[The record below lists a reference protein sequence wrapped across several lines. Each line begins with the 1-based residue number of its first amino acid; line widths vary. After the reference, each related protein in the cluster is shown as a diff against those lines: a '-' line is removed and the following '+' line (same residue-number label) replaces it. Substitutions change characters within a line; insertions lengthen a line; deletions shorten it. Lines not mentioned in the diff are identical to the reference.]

1 MPRRKDIKKVLMI
14 GSGPIVIGQ
23 ACEFD
28 YSGSQACKALREEG
42 YFTILVNSNPATIMT
57 DPGMADVTYIEPLTV
72 EMVTKIIAKERPDA
86 ILPTLGGQT
95 GLNLAFFLM
104 KEGVLKKYGVESI
117 GASVKAISCAED
129 RELFKKAMQEIGVD
143 VPKSGIA
150 ISVEEGMKIGLG
162 IGFPLILRPAYCL
175 GGSGGSI
182 AYNKEELEK
191 FLAKGLE
198 TSPVHQILVEQSV
211 LGWKEIEFEVMRDC
225 ADNVI
230 MITSMENVDPMGV
243 HTGDSMVVA
252 PAQTLTAEEY
262 TNFVNLSKRII
273 RRIDITGGGANIQF
287 AQNPDNGRIVII
299 EVNPRLS
306 RSSALASKATGF
318 PIARVATKLA
328 VGFTLPEV
336 MNQITG
342 KTTSFFEPT
351 VDYCVFKIC
360 RFAFEKFPRA
370 ERVLN
375 TSMKAVGEAMSIG
388 RNFKEALQKGIRSI
402 EISRFGFGADG
413 KDKITDEMLKQ
424 PENGLIKLIKDKIR
438 VPNDE
443 RIFYI
448 RYALKAGL
456 SSDEIC
462 SLSHMDRWFID
473 NMKELV
479 ELEEKIKKF
488 RNNKPDEEIRIA
500 FDLLQEAKRE
510 GFSDRQLAYLLN
522 SKEERVRE
530 LRKKQ
535 NIKPV
540 YKLVDTCAGEF
551 SAAQPYFY
559 STYETQ
565 EEARVS
571 KNKKVI
577 ILGGGPNRI
586 GQGIEFDY
594 CCCHAA
600 YALKEEGI
608 DSIMV
613 NCNPETV
620 STDYDTSDRLYFEPL
635 TQEDILNIIELEK
648 PMGVIV
654 QFGGQTPLNLA
665 VPLRKAGVNLL
676 GTSADSIDIAEDRKR
691 FKQML
696 HKLDLLQPEN
706 GTAFNYE
713 EAKEVARKIGYPV
726 LVRPSYVLGGRAME
740 IVYDESLLEKFIK
753 EAAEV
758 SGEHP
763 VLIDKFLEDAIE
775 VDVDLVGDNETFVI
789 GGIMEHIEEA
799 GIHSGD
805 SAMSLPTYSLSTDI
819 LDKVRQATYKM
830 ARELNVVGLM
840 NVQYAVKDEK
850 VYVLEVNPRASR
862 TVPLVSK
869 VIGVPLAKLATK
881 VMLGAK
887 LKDLGFTQEIIP
899 KHVAVKESVFPFSR
913 FPGVDVILG
922 PEMKSTG
929 EVMGIDRDFGLAYI
943 KSQIAAGQNLP
954 KKGNV
959 FISVRDKDKRT
970 VVFIAKKLEDLGFH
984 VYATSGTA
992 AALEKSNIK
1001 VGVLP
1006 KIAEG
1011 RPNILDLMKDGKIQ
1025 LVINTPSGRSPR
1037 EDEIKIR
1044 SQVILYNIPYT
1055 TTISGA
1061 QATVNGIEAF
1071 IKKELEVKSLQEYHK
1086 KALSPKRKND
1096 KGKHKKA

>member
-1 MPRRKDIKKVLMI
+1 MPLRKDIKKVLMI
-14 GSGPIVIGQ
+14 GSGPIIIGQ

-42 YFTILVNSNPATIMT
+42 FFTILVNSNPATIMT
-57 DPGMADVTYIEPLTV
+57 DPGMADVTYIEPLNV
-72 EMVTKIIAKERPDA
+72 ETVTKIIAKERPDA

-117 GASVKAISCAED
+117 GSSVEAISCAED

-143 VPKSGIA
+143 TPKSGIA
-150 ISVEEGMKIGLG
+150 TTLKEGMDIGLG

-175 GGSGGSI
+175 GGSGG
-182 AYNKEELEK
+182 ATVYNKEELEN

-198 TSPVHQILVEQSV
+198 TSPVHQVLVEQSV

-225 ADNVI
+225 VDNVI

-243 HTGDSMVVA
+243 HTGDSIVVA
-252 PAQTLTAEEY
+252 PAQSLTAEEY
-262 TNFVNLSKRII
+262 VNFVNLSKKII
-273 RRIDITGGGANIQF
+273 RRIGITGGGANIQF
-287 AQNPDNGRIVII
+287 GQNPNNGHIVII

-328 VGFTLPEV
+328 VGLTLPEV

-342 KTTSFFEPT
+342 RTSSFFEPT

-360 RFAFEKFPRA
+360 RFAFEKFGRA

-388 RNFKEALQKGIRSI
+388 RNFKEALQKGIRST
-402 EISRFGFGADG
+402 EISRYGLGADG
-413 KDKITDEMLKQ
+413 KDKITDEMLKN
-424 PENGLIKLIKDKIR
+424 PANGLLEAIKDKIR
-438 VPNDE
+438 IPNDE
-443 RIFYI
+443 RLFYV
-448 RYALKAGL
+448 RYGLKAGL
-456 SSDEIC
+456 SVNEIYG
-462 SLSHMDRWFID
+462 LSKIDRWFLD
-473 NMKELV
+473 SMKQLV
-479 ELEEKIKKF
+479 EAEEQIKKY
-488 RNNKPDEEIRIA
+488 RNNKEGDEIKIPVE
-500 FDLLQEAKRE
+500 LLLRSKKD

-522 SKEERVRE
+522 TKEDKVRE
-530 LRKKQ
+530 VRKKQ
-535 NIKPV
+535 DIKPV
-540 YKLVDTCAGEF
+540 YKLVDTCGGEF
-551 SAAQPYFY
+551 QAKQPYFY
-559 STYETQ
+559 STYETGQ
-565 EEARVS
+565 EGRAS

-608 DSIMV
+608 DSVMV

-635 TQEDILNIIELEK
+635 TMEDIMNIIDFEK

-665 VPLRKAGVNLL
+665 VSLRKAGVNIL
-676 GTSADSIDIAEDRKR
+676 GTSADNIDIAEDRKR
-691 FKQML
+691 FQQML
-696 HKLDLLQPEN
+696 HKLTLLQPDN
-706 GTAFNYE
+706 GTVFTFA

-740 IVYDESLLEKFIK
+740 IVYDESNLEKFIK

-775 VDVDLVGDNETFVI
+775 VDVDLIGDGEAFVI

-805 SAMSLPTYSLSTDI
+805 SAMSLPPFTLSPEMLNKI
-819 LDKVRQATYKM
+819 RQATYKM
-830 ARELNVVGLM
+830 ARELNIVGLM
-840 NVQYAVKDEK
+840 NVQYAVKDDK

-862 TVPLVSK
+862 TVPFVSK
-869 VIGVPLAKLATK
+869 AIGVPLVKLATK
-881 VMLGAK
+881 ALLGKK
-887 LKDLGFTQEIIP
+887 LKDLGFTQEVVP
-899 KHVAVKESVFPFSR
+899 EHVAIKESVFPFNR
-913 FPGVDVILG
+913 FPGVDIILG

-929 EVMGIDRDFGLAYI
+929 EVMGIDKDFARAYI
-943 KSQIAAGQNLP
+943 KSQIAAGQKLP

-959 FISVRDKDKRT
+959 FISVRDKDKRSI
-970 VVFIAKKLEDLGFH
+970 VLIAKKLQELGFH
-984 VYATSGTA
+984 IYATSGTA
-992 AALEKSNIK
+992 GALEKNNIK
-1001 VGVLP
+1001 VTRLA

-1011 RPNILDLMKDGKIQ
+1011 RPNLLDLMKDAKIQ
-1025 LVINTPSGRSPR
+1025 MVINTPSGRIPR

-1044 SQVILYNIPYT
+1044 SQVILYSIPYT

-1061 QATVNGIEAF
+1061 QATVSGIEAL
-1071 IKKELEVKSLQEYHK
+1071 IKKDLQVKPLQKYHRELKEQL
-1086 KALSPKRKND
+1086 KRKS
-1096 KGKHKKA
+1096 GKNKN